1 MRDSGGR
8 SVRSILAKP
17 ARRRWQTSDR
27 LRRSAASH
35 RPDVRAKA
43 LHRSHRGGRR
53 YDAPFALPFRTTMP
67 DFRSDTVTQPTPA
80 MREAMFKAPLG
91 DDVFADDPSVNALQ
105 DHAAELLGFEAA
117 LFAPSGTQT
126 NLIALWGH
134 CQRGDEAIVGQS
146 WHTYRWEAGGMAVLG
161 SIQPQPVETQPDG
174 TLRIAD
180 IAAAIKP
187 DDPHFARTRLVVL
200 ENTTG
205 GQVLPPA
212 YIAEVAQ
219 LARSRGLAMHLDG
232 ARMFNAATANA
243 ARNGSDVYEEAR
255 ALCSHFDS
263 ASLCLS
269 KGLGAPVGS
278 LVLGS
283 RDFIRQARRTRK
295 ILGGGMRQAGVLA
308 AAGHYAL
315 QHHVRRLAEDHA
327 RLDRLA
333 QGLADAN
340 RSHPV
345 LQGKLTVLP
354 WQTNILFTDLHAEVA
369 PAFTAWLAQ
378 HGVRVTSS
386 LYGGATRLRW
396 VTHLDVSEEDVTAA
410 LDCVA
415 SFRLPG

>member
-1 MRDSGGR
+1 M
-8 SVRSILAKP
+8 
-17 ARRRWQTSDR
+17 
-27 LRRSAASH
+27 
-35 RPDVRAKA
+35 
-43 LHRSHRGGRR
+43 
-53 YDAPFALPFRTTMP
+53 
-67 DFRSDTVTQPTPA
+67 
-80 MREAMFKAPLG
+80 
-91 DDVFADDPSVNALQ
+91 
-105 DHAAELLGFEAA
+105 
-117 LFAPSGTQT
+117 
-126 NLIALWGH
+126 
-134 CQRGDEAIVGQS
+134 
-146 WHTYRWEAGGMAVLG
+146 
-161 SIQPQPVETQPDG
+161 
-174 TLRIAD
+174 RIAD

-243 ARNGSDVYEEAR
+243 ARNGTDVYAEAR

-333 QGLADAN
+333 QGLTEAN
-340 RSHPV
+340 RSHPM

-369 PAFTAWLAQ
+369 PAFTGWLAQ

-396 VTHLDVSEEDVTAA
+396 VTHLDVSEADVTAA

-415 SFRLPG
+415 RFTLPG

>member
-1 MRDSGGR
+1 
-8 SVRSILAKP
+8 
-17 ARRRWQTSDR
+17 
-27 LRRSAASH
+27 
-35 RPDVRAKA
+35 
-43 LHRSHRGGRR
+43 
-53 YDAPFALPFRTTMP
+53 MP

-80 MREAMFKAPLG
+80 MREAMFQAPLG

-174 TLRIAD
+174 TLRVAD

-243 ARNGSDVYEEAR
+243 ARNGTDVYAEAR

-315 QHHVRRLAEDHA
+315 QPPCAAPGGRPRPPGPAGPRAVRSQPQPPRAAGQAHRAAVANQHPLHRPARRGGPSLHRLAGAA
-327 RLDRLA
+327 RRA
-333 QGLADAN
+333 RHQQPVW
-340 RSHPV
+340 RRHP
-345 LQGKLTVLP
+345 
-354 WQTNILFTDLHAEVA
+354 
-369 PAFTAWLAQ
+369 
-378 HGVRVTSS
+378 
-386 LYGGATRLRW
+386 
-396 VTHLDVSEEDVTAA
+396 AA
-410 LDCVA
+410 LGDA
-415 SFRLPG
+415 PGCE

>member
-1 MRDSGGR
+1 M
-8 SVRSILAKP
+8 
-17 ARRRWQTSDR
+17 
-27 LRRSAASH
+27 H
-35 RPDVRAKA
+35 
-43 LHRSHRGGRR
+43 
-53 YDAPFALPFRTTMP
+53 

-80 MREAMFKAPLG
+80 MREAMFTAPLG

-105 DHAAELLGFEAA
+105 ERAAELLGFEAA

-161 SIQPQPVETQPDG
+161 SIQPQPVETQSDG
-174 TLRIAD
+174 TLRLAD

-187 DDPHFARTRLVVL
+187 DDPHFARTRLIVL

-212 YIAEVAQ
+212 YVAEVAQ
-219 LARSRGLAMHLDG
+219 LARQRGLALHLDG
-232 ARMFNAATANA
+232 ARLFNAATANA
-243 ARNGSDVYEEAR
+243 AYNGSDVYDEAR
-255 ALCSHFDS
+255 RLCGHFDS
-263 ASLCLS
+263 VSLCLS

-278 LVLGS
+278 LVLGT

-315 QHHVRRLAEDHA
+315 EHHVRRLADDHTHLDQLA
-327 RLDRLA
+327 R
-333 QGLADAN
+333 GLNDAN

-345 LQGKLTVLP
+345 LQVRIAVLP
-354 WQTNILFTDLHAEVA
+354 WQTNILFTDVHPDVA
-369 PAFTAWLAQ
+369 PALTAWLA
-378 HGVRVTSS
+378 HNGVRVTSS
-386 LYGGATRLRW
+386 LYGGNTRLRW
-396 VTHLDVSEEDVTAA
+396 VTHLDVSEADVNAA
-410 LDCVA
+410 LDCVSRFQMA
-415 SFRLPG
+415 A

>member
-1 MRDSGGR
+1 
-8 SVRSILAKP
+8 
-17 ARRRWQTSDR
+17 
-27 LRRSAASH
+27 
-35 RPDVRAKA
+35 
-43 LHRSHRGGRR
+43 
-53 YDAPFALPFRTTMP
+53 MP

-205 GQVLPPA
+205 GHVLPPA

-243 ARNGSDVYEEAR
+243 ARNGTDVYAEAR

-333 QGLADAN
+333 QGLAEAN
-340 RSHPV
+340 RSHPA
-345 LQGKLTVLP
+345 LQGKITVLP

-369 PAFTAWLAQ
+369 PPFTAWLAQ
-378 HGVRVTSS
+378 HRVRVTSS

-415 SFRLPG
+415 RFTLPG